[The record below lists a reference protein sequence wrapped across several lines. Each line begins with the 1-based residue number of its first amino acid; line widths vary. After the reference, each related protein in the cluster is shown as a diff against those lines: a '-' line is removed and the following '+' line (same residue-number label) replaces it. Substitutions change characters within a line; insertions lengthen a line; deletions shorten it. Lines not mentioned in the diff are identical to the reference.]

1 MLNKV
6 ILIGNLG
13 ADPEVRTLESG
24 VKVARI
30 RIATTE
36 RVKQGE
42 EWKDHTEW
50 HSIVLWRNLADIADK
65 YLRKGSRVFI
75 EGKIRQG
82 EYVDKDNIKRY
93 THEIF
98 ADTLK
103 LLDRREGEQ
112 HSNTEP
118 GGREMSST
126 VRGIQEAAQRGDTLA
141 ARQGKQVYNPELPP
155 LPDSE
160 DDLPF

>member
-1 MLNKV
+1 MINKV
-6 ILIGNLG
+6 ILVGNLG

-30 RIATTE
+30 RLATTE

-50 HSIVLWRNLADIADK
+50 HSVVVWRNLADTADK

-98 ADTLK
+98 ADVLK

-112 HSNTEP
+112 RPSAEPSN
-118 GGREMSST
+118 RDLDSA
-126 VRGIQEAAQRGDTLA
+126 VRAGQEAAQRGDTIA
-141 ARQGKQVYNPELPP
+141 ARQGKQVYNPELLPP
-155 LPDSE
+155 DE

>member
-1 MLNKV
+1 MINKV
-6 ILIGNLG
+6 ILVGNLG

-24 VKVARI
+24 VKVARL
-30 RIATTE
+30 RLATTE

-50 HSIVLWRNLADIADK
+50 HSVVVWRNLADIADK
-65 YLRKGSRVFI
+65 YTRKGSRVFV

-98 ADTLK
+98 ADTIK

-112 HSNTEP
+112 RPSSEQSSA
-118 GGREMSST
+118 MDST
-126 VRGIQEAAQRGDTLA
+126 VRGIQEAAQRGDTIA
-141 ARQGKQVYNPELPP
+141 ARQGKQVYNPELLPP
-155 LPDSE
+155 DV

>member
-1 MLNKV
+1 MINKV

-30 RIATTE
+30 RLATTE

-50 HSIVLWRNLADIADK
+50 HSVVVWRNLADTADK
-65 YLRKGSRVFI
+65 YLRKGSRVFV

-112 HSNTEP
+112 RPSAEPSN
-118 GGREMSST
+118 RDLDSA
-126 VRGIQEAAQRGDTLA
+126 VRAGQEAAQRGDTIA
-141 ARQGKQVYNPELPP
+141 ARQGKQVYNPELLPP
-155 LPDSE
+155 PDI